1 VIQCNKVDVLTVAGS
16 SLFSTPFVARDRSIV
31 TGPRTIRPVP
41 PRARTEMPRCR
52 PAEAIA
58 VSALPG
64 SSGPLIDTRT
74 DMLTI
79 FVGDLPPEARA
90 ADVRELFVP
99 YGTVHSLRLNADI
112 ATGEC
117 GGFVVIEMEDDA
129 ARAAMAALNGTIFMN
144 RTIKLDPQLPRDRT
158 YLAVGDTTPAPE
170 PDARPATDT
179 AAPDLATAPVFVVD
193 SVEKTEVPGGARGD
207 NWYRYVLKSERST
220 ITGLRS
226 GSREQVRT
234 YASQA
239 AERLNIRSALC
250 QNSWSPR
257 GRKPAPRGN

>member
-1 VIQCNKVDVLTVAGS
+1 
-16 SLFSTPFVARDRSIV
+16 
-31 TGPRTIRPVP
+31 
-41 PRARTEMPRCR
+41 
-52 PAEAIA
+52 
-58 VSALPG
+58 
-64 SSGPLIDTRT
+64 
-74 DMLTI
+74 MLTI

-144 RTIKLDPQLPRDRT
+144 RTIKLGPQPPRDRT
-158 YLAVGDTTPAPE
+158 YLAAADAAPV
-170 PDARPATDT
+170 PGARPATDT

-193 SVEKTEVPGGARGD
+193 SVEETEVPGGAKGD
-207 NWYRYVLKSERST
+207 NWYRYVLKSDRST

-250 QNSWSPR
+250 QTSWSPR